1 LDSKI
6 ILKVEGSIMTKLNEF
21 IKRVFD
27 FFAAL
32 IGIIVISPIL
42 IVVSI
47 AIKLDSP
54 GNIMF
59 LQKRVGKD
67 KKEFYIYKFRTMV
80 TDAEKLGKQ
89 ITVGKDSRITKV
101 GAFLRK
107 YKIDE
112 LPQLFNVLKGDM
124 SLVGPRPEVP
134 KYVALYNEEQKKVL
148 SVRPGITD
156 LASLRYSD
164 ENEILGK
171 VDNPEEYY
179 INVIMKDKLNLNLEY
194 IEKSNLFF
202 DISLI
207 IKTIIKCI

>member
-1 LDSKI
+1 MKKI
-6 ILKVEGSIMTKLNEF
+6 NSIV
-21 IKRVFD
+21 KRIFD

-32 IGIIVISPIL
+32 IGIIILSPIF
-42 IVVSI
+42 IIVSI

-59 LQKRVGKD
+59 LQKRVGKCG
-67 KKEFYIYKFRTMV
+67 KEFDIFKFRTMV
-80 TDAEKLGKQ
+80 TNAERLGKQ
-89 ITVGKDSRITKV
+89 ITVGKDNRITKV

-156 LASLRYSD
+156 LASLKYSD
-164 ENEILGK
+164 ENDILGK
-171 VDNPEEYY
+171 VENPEEYY
-179 INVIMKDKLNLNLEY
+179 INVIMKDKLYLNLEY

-202 DISLI
+202 DISLV
-207 IKTIIKCI
+207 IKTILKCI

>member
-1 LDSKI
+1 
-6 ILKVEGSIMTKLNEF
+6 MTKLNEF

-67 KKEFYIYKFRTMV
+67 EKEFYIYKFRTMV

>member
-1 LDSKI
+1 MK
-6 ILKVEGSIMTKLNEF
+6 KLNSI
-21 IKRVFD
+21 IKRIFD

-32 IGIIVISPIL
+32 IGIIILSPIL
-42 IVVSI
+42 LIVSI
-47 AIKLDSP
+47 AIKMDST
-54 GNIMF
+54 GDILF

-67 KKEFYIYKFRTMV
+67 GKEFNIYKFRTMV

-89 ITVGKDSRITKV
+89 ITVGKDNRITKV

-134 KYVALYNEEQKKVL
+134 KYVALYNEEQRKVL

-156 LASLRYSD
+156 LASLKYSD
-164 ENEILGK
+164 ENDILGK
-171 VDNPEEYY
+171 VENPEEYY
-179 INVIMKDKLNLNLEY
+179 INVIMKDKLTLNLEY

-202 DISLI
+202 DISLV

>member
-1 LDSKI
+1 MKKI
-6 ILKVEGSIMTKLNEF
+6 NEV

-32 IGIIVISPIL
+32 FGIILLSPIL
-42 IVVSI
+42 IIVSI
-47 AIKLDSP
+47 WIKLDSA
-54 GNIMF
+54 GKVLF
-59 LQKRVGKD
+59 LQKRVGKNG
-67 KKEFYIYKFRTMV
+67 KEFYIYKFRTMV
-80 TDAEKLGKQ
+80 SDAERLGKQ
-89 ITVGKDSRITKV
+89 ITVGNDSRITKV

-112 LPQLFNVLKGDM
+112 LPQLFNVIKGDM

-134 KYVALYNEEQKKVL
+134 KYVALYTKEQRKVL

-156 LASLRYSD
+156 LASLKYSD
-164 ENEILGK
+164 ENDILGK
-171 VDNPEEYY
+171 VNNPEEYY
-179 INVIMKDKLNLNLEY
+179 INVIMNDKLKLNLEY
-194 IEKSNLFF
+194 IEKYNLFF

>member
-1 LDSKI
+1 MK
-6 ILKVEGSIMTKLNEF
+6 KLNSI
-21 IKRVFD
+21 IKRIFD

-32 IGIIVISPIL
+32 IGIIILSPIL

-47 AIKLDSP
+47 AIKIDSP

-59 LQKRVGKD
+59 LQKRVGKNGG
-67 KKEFYIYKFRTMV
+67 EFDIYKFRTMV

-89 ITVGKDSRITKV
+89 ITVGKDNRITKV

-134 KYVALYNEEQKKVL
+134 KYVALYDKDQKKVL

-156 LASLRYSD
+156 LASLKYSD
-164 ENEILGK
+164 ENDILGK
-171 VDNPEEYY
+171 VENPEEYY
-179 INVIMKDKLNLNLEY
+179 INVIMKDKLSLNLEY

-207 IKTIIKCI
+207 IKTILKCM